1 MDRKINT
8 YIHMHLAMRIRR
20 FSNQVKEA
28 GRRCSDTL
36 NIWKENDFERKLHL
50 KLKRIVYNVRN
61 MSIIL

>member
-8 YIHMHLAMRIRR
+8 YIHMHLAMRIRW

-36 NIWKENDFERKLHL
+36 IFVRKTILRKLHL